1 MSCLKLR
8 QFTVTNH
15 PKFFEMFKENLFA
28 GKTVLVT
35 GGGSG
40 IGFAIAKQLLQLGA
54 NVIISSRKEDRLK
67 TAVEKL
73 SSFGKVRYAILDIR
87 ETEQIEQLAM
97 NMKETEGKLDILVNN
112 AGGQF
117 PSAVEDISFK
127 GWNAVINNNLNGT
140 FYVTQ
145 TMAKHFF
152 IPNKEGNIV
161 NIIANIYRGFPGM
174 AHTGAARAGV
184 DNLTKTLAVEW
195 SRFNIQVNAVAP
207 GIIKSTGLEQ
217 YPPEFL
223 KGIEDI
229 IPAKRLGT
237 IEEVAYLTLFLCSPM
252 AKFITGETVY
262 IDGGQRLWG
271 DMFKM

>member
-1 MSCLKLR
+1 
-8 QFTVTNH
+8 
-15 PKFFEMFKENLFA
+15 MFQSNLFQ
-28 GKTVLVT
+28 GKVALVT

-40 IGFAIAKQLLQLGA
+40 IGFAISQQLLQLGA
-54 NVIISSRKEDRLK
+54 TVIISSRKEDRLK
-67 TAVEKL
+67 AAVEKL
-73 SSFGKVRYAILDIR
+73 SAFGKVRYAILDIR
-87 ETEQIEQLAM
+87 EPEHIEQLALGI
-97 NMKETEGKLDILVNN
+97 KENEGTLDILVNN

-117 PSAVEDISFK
+117 PSPAEDISFK

-152 IPNKEGNIV
+152 IPNKKGTVV
-161 NIIANIYRGFPGM
+161 NIIANMFRGFPGM

-184 DNLTKTLAVEW
+184 ENLTKTLAVEW
-195 SRFNIQVNAVAP
+195 SRYGININAVAP

-223 KGIEDI
+223 QGVEAS
-229 IPAKRLGT
+229 IPAKKLGT
-237 IEEVAYLTLFLCSPM
+237 TEEVGWLTVFLCSPM
-252 AKFITGETVY
+252 AQYITGETVY

-271 DMFKM
+271 DLWKM